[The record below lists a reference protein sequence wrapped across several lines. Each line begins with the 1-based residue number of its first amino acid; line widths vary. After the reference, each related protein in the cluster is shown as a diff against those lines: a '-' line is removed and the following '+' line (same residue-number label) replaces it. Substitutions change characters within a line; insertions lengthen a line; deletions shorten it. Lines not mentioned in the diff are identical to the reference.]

1 MAEPSNRM
9 EPSKQGG
16 AQMQAK
22 VSNGSASN
30 ASASPGSASDAGA
43 SPTIGA
49 RASGIL
55 LHPTSLPGPGT
66 GDLGEHAFRFVDWLA
81 SAGQS
86 LWQMLPL
93 VAVNEGGSPYNA
105 LSAFAGNPLLVS
117 PGELAIHG
125 LLAEE
130 DAAAPGKLDRG
141 GIDFSAVMQWKD
153 DVVRAAQ
160 TVLHEDPELQAD
172 FLAYRA
178 EEAAWLDDYV
188 LFRALREAHGGRCW
202 AEWPVPLRDREPNA
216 LEAARHQYVAEIE
229 RHAYAQYLF
238 DLQWSAV
245 RRYAHQHG
253 IRIVGDVPIFVS
265 HDSADV
271 WAHPELFF
279 LTEEGQPTVVS
290 GVPPDYFSKT
300 GQRWGNPLYR
310 WDVLKATGYRW
321 WIDRFRRTFDLVD
334 VVRIDHFRGFESY
347 WEVPASEKTAMN
359 GQWMPGPG
367 RDLFDA
373 VRAEL
378 GELPVIAEDLGIITD
393 EVEKL
398 RDDLALP
405 GMRVLQFAFGGDD
418 PDNPHLPRNY
428 VHNAVA
434 YTGTHDNDTSLG
446 WYADA
451 DRDVRTQ
458 AQALTGGDGDMHWRM
473 VETVLRSDAGW
484 AIIPLQD
491 VLGLGGQARMN
502 TPGVAEGNW
511 TWRLEEGE
519 LTPEL
524 AQRLAKLVLETGRA
538 PARGAAAAEADAEET
553 EGE

>member
-1 MAEPSNRM
+1 VADLRM
-9 EPSKQGG
+9 KDE
-16 AQMQAK
+16 
-22 VSNGSASN
+22 
-30 ASASPGSASDAGA
+30 

-81 SAGQS
+81 DAEQS

-105 LSAFAGNPLLVS
+105 LSAFAGNPLLIS
-117 PGELAIHG
+117 PSELVIHG
-125 LLAEE
+125 LLEAE
-130 DAAAPGKLDRG
+130 DAAAPDLDVDD
-141 GIDFSAVMQWKD
+141 IDFHAVMRWKE

-160 TVLHEDPELQAD
+160 TVLHEDAELQAD
-172 FLAYRA
+172 FRAYRA

-188 LFRALREAHGGRCW
+188 LFRALRDAHGGRCW
-202 AEWPVPLRDREPNA
+202 AEWPVPLRDRHPNA
-216 LEAARHQYVAEIE
+216 LEEARHRLVAEIE

-245 RRYAHQHG
+245 RRYAHANG
-253 IRIVGDVPIFVS
+253 IRVVGDVPIFVS

-271 WAHPELFF
+271 WAHPELFH

-290 GVPPDYFSKT
+290 GVPPDYFSAT

-321 WIDRFRRTFDLVD
+321 WIDRFRRTFDMVD

-347 WEVPASEKTAMN
+347 WEVPAAEATAMH
-359 GQWMPGPG
+359 GRWMPGPG

-373 VRAEL
+373 VRAEM
-378 GELPVIAEDLGIITD
+378 GDIPVIAEDLGIITE

-405 GMRVLQFAFGGDD
+405 GMRVLQFAFGGEND
-418 PDNPHLPRNY
+418 PENPHRPSNY

-434 YTGTHDNDTSLG
+434 YTGTHDNDTALG

-451 DRDVRTQ
+451 DREAKRQ
-458 AQALTGGDGDMHWRM
+458 LRALAGGEGEMHWRM
-473 VETVLRSDAGW
+473 VQAVLRSQAGW

-511 TWRLEEGE
+511 AWRLEVGE

-524 AQRLAKLVLETGRA
+524 AQRLAALVRETGRA
-538 PARGAAAAEADAEET
+538 AARRETGAGEQDPEDDGGAE
-553 EGE
+553 

>member
-1 MAEPSNRM
+1 MTERSRDESP
-9 EPSKQGG
+9 KQSG
-16 AQMQAK
+16 ARMQAD
-22 VSNGSASN
+22 GGN
-30 ASASPGSASDAGA
+30 ASAST
-43 SPTIGA
+43 TIGA

-66 GDLGEHAFRFVDWLA
+66 GDLGEQAFRFVDWLD
-81 SAGQS
+81 SARQS
-86 LWQMLPL
+86 LWQLLPL

-105 LSAFAGNPLLVS
+105 LSAFAGNPLLIS
-117 PGELAIHG
+117 PAELVIHG
-125 LLAEE
+125 LLEAE
-130 DAAAPGKLDRG
+130 DAAPPARLGGG
-141 GIDFSAVMQWKD
+141 GIDFHAVMRWKD

-160 TVLHEDPELQAD
+160 TVLHQDEELRAD
-172 FLAYRA
+172 FQAYRA

-202 AEWPVPLRDREPNA
+202 AEWPEPLRDRDPNA
-216 LEAARHQYVAEIE
+216 LEEARHRYVAEIE

-245 RRYAHQHG
+245 RRYAHEHG

-271 WAHPELFF
+271 WAHPELFS
-279 LTEEGQPTVVS
+279 LTKDGQPTVVS
-290 GVPPDYFSKT
+290 GVPPDYFSAT

-347 WEVPASEKTAMN
+347 WEVPAAEKTAMN
-359 GQWMPGPG
+359 GRWMPGPG

-393 EVEKL
+393 EVERL

-405 GMRVLQFAFGGDD
+405 GMRVLQFAFGEDD
-418 PDNPHLPRNY
+418 PQNPHLPRNY

-451 DRDVRTQ
+451 DRDARRLVQ
-458 AQALTGGDGDMHWRM
+458 KVTGGDDDMHWRM
-473 VETVLRSDAGW
+473 VEAVLRSGAGW
-484 AIIPLQD
+484 AVIPLQD

-511 TWRLEEGE
+511 SWRLEEGE
-519 LTPEL
+519 PAPEL
-524 AQRLAKLVLETGRA
+524 AQRLATLVRESGRA
-538 PARGAAAAEADAEET
+538 PERGARGDVEEME
-553 EGE
+553 EGEGE